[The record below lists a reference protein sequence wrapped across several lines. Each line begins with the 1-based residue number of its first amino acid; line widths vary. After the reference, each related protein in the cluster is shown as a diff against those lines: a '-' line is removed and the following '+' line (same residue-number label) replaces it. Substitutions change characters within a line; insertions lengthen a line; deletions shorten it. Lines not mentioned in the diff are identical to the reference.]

1 MNYTER
7 ETCRVDGSPLKTI
20 LDLGEI
26 YPSTF
31 VKPGEDDPE
40 LKKVPLTLVRGEG
53 SGLVQLKHTVDRDFL
68 YRKYWYRSQLNS
80 SMVDSLRDIVSNIL
94 RKTSILADDVIV
106 DIGCN
111 DGVMLSM
118 FPKGYKVGV
127 DPASNL
133 QDEASKNCN
142 LFINDYFDERILFQL
157 PDKAKIITSIAMF
170 YDLEDPNSFV
180 QTVKQMLKI
189 YGIWVIQ
196 LTDLLSMFRINAF
209 DNIVHEHLEYYSLR
223 TLSNLLN
230 KHGLEIFDV
239 QYNDVNGGSIRAYV
253 GHMKFWEVKDRVRI
267 ALKAEDDYMS
277 SFDDP
282 FLAFK
287 DRSEKIK
294 ETITTFIRDERR
306 KGKIVYGLGAS
317 TKGNTLLQYFG
328 LTSQEIGGIGE
339 INPDK
344 YGLVTIG
351 SNIEIISEVGALE
364 LVKPDYCLVLPWHFI
379 RGFKARCSEYLKGGG
394 ALIVPCPRPKII
406 TGSGEE
412 WI

>member
-1 MNYTER
+1 
-7 ETCRVDGSPLKTI
+7 
-20 LDLGEI
+20 
-26 YPSTF
+26 
-31 VKPGEDDPE
+31 
-40 LKKVPLTLVRGEG
+40 
-53 SGLVQLKHTVDRDFL
+53 
-68 YRKYWYRSQLNS
+68 
-80 SMVDSLRDIVSNIL
+80 MVDSLRDIVSSVL
-94 RKTSILADDVIV
+94 RKTNVLADDIIV

-111 DGVMLSM
+111 DGIMLSM
-118 FPKGYKVGV
+118 FPKCYKVGV

-133 QDEASKNCN
+133 QDSASKNCD
-142 LFINDYFDERILFQL
+142 LFINDYFDERVLLQV

-180 QTVKQMLKI
+180 YTVKRMLKQ

-223 TLSNLLN
+223 SLINLLE
-230 KHGLEIFDV
+230 KYGLQVFDV
-239 QYNDVNGGSIRAYV
+239 QYNDVNGGSIRAYI
-253 GHMKFWEVKDRVRI
+253 GHTGFWEVKDRVKI
-267 ALKAEDDYMS
+267 ALMAEDEYMN

-287 DRSEKIK
+287 ERSEKIK
-294 ETITTFIRDERR
+294 ETVTKFIKDERW
-306 KGKIVYGLGAS
+306 KGKIVYALGAS

-328 LTSQEIGGIGE
+328 LTFQDIGGIGE

-351 SNIEIISEVGALE
+351 SNIPIISEEGVLE
-364 LVKPDYCLVLPWHFI
+364 LVKPDYCLILPWHFI
-379 RGFKARCSEYLKGGG
+379 NGFKKRCAKYLEEGG
-394 ALIVPCPRPKII
+394 ALIVPCPRPKLI
-406 TGSGEE
+406 TKDGEE

>member
-1 MNYTER
+1 MDYQQR
-7 ETCRVDGSPLKTI
+7 ETCRVDGSPLSTI

-31 VKPGEDDPE
+31 IKLGEDDPE
-40 LKKVPLTLVRGEG
+40 LKKVPLVLARGEG

-80 SMVDSLRDIVSNIL
+80 SMVTSLEDIVSNIL
-94 RKTSILADDVIV
+94 RKINILKDDVIV
-106 DIGCN
+106 DVGCN
-111 DGVMLSM
+111 DGTMLKM
-118 FPKGYKVGV
+118 FPSGFKVGV

-133 QDEASKNCN
+133 ESVAEKNCN
-142 LFINDYFDERILFQL
+142 LFINDYFDEKVLFRL

-180 QTVKQMLKI
+180 RAVKEMLKI

-223 TLSNLLN
+223 TIMSLL
-230 KHGLEIFDV
+230 KRHGLEVFDV
-239 QYNDVNGGSIRAYV
+239 QYNDVNGGSLRVYA
-253 GHMKFWEVKDRVRI
+253 GHTGFWEVKERVRA

-277 SFDDP
+277 SFADP

-287 DRSEKIK
+287 ERSEKIK
-294 ETITTFIRDERR
+294 ETITTFIRDERN
-306 KGKIVYGLGAS
+306 KGKVVYALGAS

-328 LTSQEIGGIGE
+328 LTFQDVGGIGE

-344 YGLVTIG
+344 YGLATIG
-351 SNIEIISEVGALE
+351 SNISIISEEGVLE
-364 LVKPDYCLVLPWHFI
+364 LVKPDYCLILPWHFI
-379 RGFKARCSEYLKGGG
+379 RGFKKRCAKYLEEGG
-394 ALIVPCPRPKII
+394 ALIVPCPRPLLI
-406 TGSGEE
+406 TKDGEE